1 MGVNAMLRLT
11 RPTSFWTLAAWGV
24 CICLATGTISVASPP
39 ADQPKDD
46 RAAVQDLS
54 PVPAAASE
62 DPSYTTRSL
71 RGRVVWMA
79 DALSRHFGIQT
90 VSEAAERVL
99 ALETPDAEL
108 HPIVEDIRGRS
119 FRVDQRLRE
128 IDVELLVR
136 QYAGSPMVQVIRL
149 YALKKDGKYEL
160 DYWCD
165 ICAIAMFELKPCDC
179 CQGPVELRERLV
191 ENDRADTPK

>member
-1 MGVNAMLRLT
+1 
-11 RPTSFWTLAAWGV
+11 
-24 CICLATGTISVASPP
+24 
-39 ADQPKDD
+39 
-46 RAAVQDLS
+46 
-54 PVPAAASE
+54 
-62 DPSYTTRSL
+62 
-71 RGRVVWMA
+71 MA

-179 CQGPVELRERLV
+179 CQGPVQLRERLV
-191 ENDRADTPK
+191 EDDLDNRQND